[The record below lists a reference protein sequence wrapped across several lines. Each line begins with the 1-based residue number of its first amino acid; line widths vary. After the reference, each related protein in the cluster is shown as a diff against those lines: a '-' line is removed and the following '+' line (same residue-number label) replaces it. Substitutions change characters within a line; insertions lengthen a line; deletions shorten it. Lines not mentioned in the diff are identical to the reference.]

1 MPLHIVV
8 VLTFQFSVNWQYLND
23 KDFFSC
29 KKEEREANSISL
41 LYTTDLTCFS
51 EHKPSRN
58 AKRKQRLAFPCGS
71 NISANECFKQ
81 IFVDVNKRLE
91 RIPNKIELNKFL
103 NKFLNILFH
112 MKQLVENIFL
122 SSVTRE
128 IRGTFHDEHQCG
140 QRLL

>member
-1 MPLHIVV
+1 MFWTDQLPLHIVV
-8 VLTFQFSVNWQYLND
+8 VLTFQFSVKWQYLND
-23 KDFFSC
+23 KNFFSC

-58 AKRKQRLAFPCGS
+58 AKRKQRRVFPCGS

-91 RIPNKIELNKFL
+91 RIPNKINLN
-103 NKFLNILFH
+103 
-112 MKQLVENIFL
+112 
-122 SSVTRE
+122 
-128 IRGTFHDEHQCG
+128 TF
-140 QRLL
+140 